1 MFTAELL
8 RVTDRS
14 EDQDGLTGEEN
25 RLAGSLLVT
34 WEEEVVASILDDL
47 ELKWQHE
54 SLRFSEC
61 DSSGNVI
68 ESAVCDFTVWVEISP
83 GKWVCIVIEV
93 KRHKLGNRYQKRL
106 AMQAGY
112 GCAYIHNLGRR
123 DAVARRRI
131 VERAI
136 EEAIAKIPEAQ
147 HMLRSTWRSRMLV
160 EQQVQYLLIPI
171 RQAG

>member
-8 RVTDRS
+8 RVADRS
-14 EDQDGLTGEEN
+14 EDQDALTGEEN
-25 RLAGSLLVT
+25 HLAGSLFVT

-47 ELKWQHE
+47 GLEWQYE
-54 SLRFSEC
+54 SLCFSEC
-61 DSSGNVI
+61 DSLGRVV
-68 ESAVCDFTVWVEISP
+68 ESATCDFTVRVPVES
-83 GKWVCIVIEV
+83 GWVCIVLEV

-131 VERAI
+131 VEFAI
-136 EEAIAKIPEAQ
+136 GEAVARIAEAQ
-147 HMLRSTWRSRMLV
+147 HMFRSTWRRRMRTEQRV
-160 EQQVQYLLIPI
+160 EYRLIPI
-171 RQAG
+171 RKAG

>member
-8 RVTDRS
+8 RVAEES
-14 EDQDGLTGEEN
+14 EDQDALTGEEN
-25 RLAGSLLVT
+25 HLAGSLFVT
-34 WEEEVVASILDDL
+34 WEEEAVASILDDL
-47 ELKWQHE
+47 GLEWQHE
-54 SLRFSEC
+54 SLCFSEC
-61 DSSGNVI
+61 DSLGRVV
-68 ESAVCDFTVWVEISP
+68 ESATCDFTVRVPVE
-83 GKWVCIVIEV
+83 GGWVCIVLEV

-136 EEAIAKIPEAQ
+136 EEAVQRTAEAQ
-147 HMLRSTWRSRMLV
+147 HMFRSTWRSRMLV
-160 EQQVQYLLIPI
+160 EQQVLYLLIPI